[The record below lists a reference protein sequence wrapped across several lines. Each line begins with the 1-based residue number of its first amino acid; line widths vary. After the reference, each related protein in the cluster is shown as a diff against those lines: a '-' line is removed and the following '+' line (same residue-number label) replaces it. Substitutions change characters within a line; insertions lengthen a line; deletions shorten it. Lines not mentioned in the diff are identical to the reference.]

1 MFVVSDHDFVQK
13 GVASIAVLKAAT
25 MRTLWGCNDA
35 IKLLNSIRF
44 LQDQLRDWYGR
55 LPLEAQLIQLG
66 TAAHVPLKTSIY
78 YLHLLHLGAVMLIFR
93 HCLAGVRG
101 VEDRKRLSDE
111 QRTLMDKTLHDGL
124 VAAQHSA
131 RMIHM
136 IREASE
142 SVRHCWITMYIVPP
156 LSMRTSHKSRSL
168 TMFRRFQSYVS
179 GMILLYNAAQLSL
192 AGLDEATFAVNLD
205 LASKTIEVLNFCGQL
220 DPVAR
225 KFAISL
231 LTHYERL
238 REISPAGGADIPP
251 KVHFGNPQASYH
263 LFFAPPDDAKL
274 HDTSRSLFEQLCN
287 PYANENA
294 TTERQEHGA
303 RSRSSR
309 NHTLNSHQES
319 QDCAGSSLPGED
331 DTGTTITAGISN
343 LEDGYFVGSNE
354 PVWWSGKRS
363 AVEFSSGATTLETL

>member
-1 MFVVSDHDFVQK
+1 
-13 GVASIAVLKAAT
+13 
-25 MRTLWGCNDA
+25 
-35 IKLLNSIRF
+35 
-44 LQDQLRDWYGR
+44 
-55 LPLEAQLIQLG
+55 
-66 TAAHVPLKTSIY
+66 
-78 YLHLLHLGAVMLIFR
+78 
-93 HCLAGVRG
+93 
-101 VEDRKRLSDE
+101 
-111 QRTLMDKTLHDGL
+111 
-124 VAAQHSA
+124 
-131 RMIHM
+131 
-136 IREASE
+136 
-142 SVRHCWITMYIVPP
+142 
-156 LSMRTSHKSRSL
+156 
-168 TMFRRFQSYVS
+168 MFRRFQSYVS